1 MKKEIHPK
9 THQDVK
15 VKCICGAEFDI
26 VSTNSNRPTLDV
38 CAKCHPAYNDGMKV
52 EKAARWRLQ
61 AYQDRMAKIEKLS
74 S

>member
-52 EKAARWRLQ
+52 EKAAR
-61 AYQDRMAKIEKLS
+61 
-74 S
+74 